1 MVLSAFIKNHDP
13 TMSDFLNN
21 FFASPLLIQY
31 IIYFK
36 DGGDGATKFSLRLF
50 YCSGNHSITDKKFF
64 LQDILKYA
72 KCLINKKYLDKDDCV
87 NTSSTASVV

>member
-1 MVLSAFIKNHDP
+1 MVLSAFIKKHDP

-21 FFASPLLIQY
+21 FFAPPLLIQY

-50 YCSGNHSITDKKFF
+50 YCIYEIYN
-64 LQDILKYA
+64 
-72 KCLINKKYLDKDDCV
+72 
-87 NTSSTASVV
+87 